1 MHDIIIAI
9 IGSGALSAGISA
21 VVAAC
26 INRAKRKHGVAAGTQ
41 MLLYIN
47 IKALGKRYIADGAIT
62 AEDLED
68 IIEMHRVYHDELGGN
83 GYLDTLM
90 AQVKQLHIKS

>member
-1 MHDIIIAI
+1 MTEIIVAI
-9 IGSGALSAGISA
+9 LGSGALSAA
-21 VVAAC
+21 VGALVAAC

-47 IKALGKRYIADGAIT
+47 IKALGKQFIAEGEIT

-68 IIEMHRVYHDELGGN
+68 IIEMHRVYHDELAGN

-90 AQVKQLHIKS
+90 EQVRKLPIKA

>member
-1 MHDIIIAI
+1 MTEIIVAI
-9 IGSGALSAGISA
+9 IGSSALSAGISA
-21 VVAAC
+21 IVAAC
-26 INRAKRKHGVAAGTQ
+26 INKAKRKHGVEAGTQ

-47 IKALGKRYIADGAIT
+47 IKALGKQFIAEGEIT

-68 IIEMHRVYHDELGGN
+68 IIEMHRVYHDELSGN

-90 AQVKQLHIKS
+90 EQVRKLPIKA